1 MIRETDRDERETRQ
15 IKATHT
21 ALAFAGAPLLPTC
34 AAATK
39 PTRLS
44 LAITPHPETIR
55 SRHKKEM
62 RFGAET
68 NKFREKKLDPS
79 LLCTTPPRTP
89 QFFHYTPLECTSTD
103 KRAPAARVIGNQV
116 SALLA
121 CYLPSV
127 PPAWAGCWLGS
138 NQADTDETDRKGQKL
153 LFCSF
158 IFQSVGLRCCPQRT
172 QSMII

>member
-1 MIRETDRDERETRQ
+1 MIRETDRDERETNQ
-15 IKATHT
+15 KQHT
-21 ALAFAGAPLLPTC
+21 PCSHLQVPPSFPPVWTQQNQHD
-34 AAATK
+34 
-39 PTRLS
+39 LS
-44 LAITPHPETIR
+44 LAITPRPETIR

-62 RFGAET
+62 CFEAET
-68 NKFREKKLDPS
+68 NKFREKKLDP
-79 LLCTTPPRTP
+79 LLHCSTPPRTP

-103 KRAPAARVIGNQV
+103 KRAPAAQVIGNQV
-116 SALLA
+116 SVLMA

-138 NQADTDETDRKGQKL
+138 NQADTDETDRKGEKL

-158 IFQSVGLRCCPQRT
+158 IFQSVGLRWCPQRT